1 MTNRKATLAGAAVL
15 LMILTA
21 CATTKLSGTWKD
33 ESLSGK
39 KFQKLLI
46 IGAAKQQQVRELF
59 EDEFIRQLEAQGVK
73 AIPSYTLIP
82 AEKMLDKETIV
93 SHITENRIDAVLI
106 TRLTGSKGE
115 REMETGN
122 TYRVP
127 YAYYNQMHEY
137 YKKGLESTQEPSP
150 ATTHKVIILETN
162 IYNAETEKLAWATA
176 SDVYVQDAT
185 YKLTKDFIKVIV
197 NKLVSDEVI

>member
-1 MTNRKATLAGAAVL
+1 
-15 LMILTA
+15 MILTA

-59 EDEFIRQLEAQGVK
+59 EDEFVRQLEAQGVK
-73 AIPSYTLIP
+73 AISSYTLIP

-93 SHITENRIDAVLI
+93 SHIAENRIDAVLI
-106 TRLTGSKGE
+106 TRLTGNKGK

-150 ATTHKVIILETN
+150 ATIHKVIILETN

-176 SDVYVQDAT
+176 SDVYVQDAA

-197 NKLVSDEVI
+197 SKLVSDKVI

>member
-1 MTNRKATLAGAAVL
+1 MINKKMTFLGTAVL

-33 ESLSGK
+33 ENLSGK

-46 IGAAKQQQVRELF
+46 IGAAKQQNVRELF
-59 EDEFIRQLEAQGVK
+59 EDEFVRQLEAQGVK

-93 SHITENRIDAVLI
+93 SHITENSIDAVLI
-106 TRLTGSKGE
+106 TRLTGSRGE

-197 NKLVSDEVI
+197 SKLVSDKVI

>member
-1 MTNRKATLAGAAVL
+1 MINKKMTFLGTAVL

-59 EDEFIRQLEAQGVK
+59 EDEFVRQLEAQGVK

-93 SHITENRIDAVLI
+93 SHIAENRIDAVLI

-137 YKKGLESTQEPSP
+137 YKKGLESTQDLSP

-197 NKLVSDEVI
+197 SKLVSDKVI

>member
-1 MTNRKATLAGAAVL
+1 MINKKMTFLGTAVL

-33 ESLSGK
+33 ENLSGK
-39 KFQKLLI
+39 EFQKLLV

-59 EDEFIRQLEAQGVK
+59 EDEFVRQLEAQGVK

-93 SHITENRIDAVLI
+93 SHIAENRIDAVLI

-176 SDVYVQDAT
+176 SDVYVQDAA

>member
-1 MTNRKATLAGAAVL
+1 MTNGKATLAGAAVL

-33 ESLSGK
+33 EGLSGK
-39 KFQKLLI
+39 KFQKLLV

-93 SHITENRIDAVLI
+93 SHIAENRIDAVLI

-197 NKLVSDEVI
+197 SKLVSDKVI

>member
-1 MTNRKATLAGAAVL
+1 MLNKKMTFLGTAVL

-21 CATTKLSGTWKD
+21 CSTTKLSGTWQD

-46 IGAAKQQQVRELF
+46 IGAAKQQNVRELF
-59 EDEFIRQLEAQGVK
+59 ENEFVRQLKDRGIK
-73 AIPSYTLIP
+73 AIPSYTIIS
-82 AEKMLDKETIV
+82 AENMLDKDTII
-93 SHITENRIDAVLI
+93 SHIAKNGIDAVLI
-106 TRLTGSKGE
+106 TRMTGSKGE
-115 REMETGN
+115 RGTETGN

-137 YKKGLESTQEPSP
+137 YKKGLETNEEPSP
-150 ATTHKVIILETN
+150 LTTHKVIILETN
-162 IYNAETEKLAWATA
+162 IYNAATEKLAWATA

-197 NKLVSDEVI
+197 NKLGSDKVI

>member
-1 MTNRKATLAGAAVL
+1 MINKKMTFLGTAVL

-46 IGAAKQQQVRELF
+46 IGAAKRQNVRELF
-59 EDEFIRQLEAQGVK
+59 ENEFVRQLEDHGIK
-73 AIPSYTLIP
+73 AIPSYTIIS
-82 AEKMLDKETIV
+82 AENMLDKDTIV
-93 SHITENRIDAVLI
+93 SHIAENKIDAVLI

-115 REMETGN
+115 REIESGN

-137 YKKGLESTQEPSP
+137 YKKGLESSQGSSP
-150 ATTHKVIILETN
+150 LTTHKVISLETN

-176 SDVYVQDAT
+176 SDVFVQDAT

-197 NKLVSDEVI
+197 KNLVSDKII

>member
-1 MTNRKATLAGAAVL
+1 MTT
-15 LMILTA
+15 
-21 CATTKLSGTWKD
+21 
-33 ESLSGK
+33 
-39 KFQKLLI
+39 
-46 IGAAKQQQVRELF
+46 
-59 EDEFIRQLEAQGVK
+59 
-73 AIPSYTLIP
+73 

-93 SHITENRIDAVLI
+93 SHIAENRIDAVLI

-176 SDVYVQDAT
+176 SDVYVQDAA

-197 NKLVSDEVI
+197 SKLVSDEVI

>member
-1 MTNRKATLAGAAVL
+1 MLNKKMIFLCTAVL

-21 CATTKLSGTWKD
+21 CSTTQLSGTWQD

-46 IGAAKQQQVRELF
+46 IGAAKQQNVRELF
-59 EDEFIRQLEAQGVK
+59 ENEFVRQLEDHGIK
-73 AIPSYTLIP
+73 AIPSYTLISS
-82 AEKMLDKETIV
+82 EKMLDKETIV
-93 SHITENRIDAVLI
+93 SHIAKNEIDAVLI
-106 TRLTGSKGE
+106 TRMTGSKGE
-115 REMETGN
+115 REMESGN

-137 YKKGLESTQEPSP
+137 YKKGLESTEEPS
-150 ATTHKVIILETN
+150 AVTTHKVIILETN

-197 NKLVSDEVI
+197 DKLDSDKII

>member
-1 MTNRKATLAGAAVL
+1 MINKKMTFLGTAVL

-33 ESLSGK
+33 ENLSGK

-46 IGAAKQQQVRELF
+46 IGAAKQQNVRELF
-59 EDEFIRQLEAQGVK
+59 EDEFVRQLEAQGGK

-162 IYNAETEKLAWATA
+162 IYNAETEKLAWAAA
-176 SDVYVQDAT
+176 SDVYVQDAA

>member
-1 MTNRKATLAGAAVL
+1 MTYKKMTFLGTAVL

-39 KFQKLLI
+39 KFQKLLV

-59 EDEFIRQLEAQGVK
+59 EDEFVRQLEAQGVK

-93 SHITENRIDAVLI
+93 SHIAENRIDAVLI

-127 YAYYNQMHEY
+127 YAYYNQMHDY
-137 YKKGLESTQEPSP
+137 YKKWLESTQEPSP

-162 IYNAETEKLAWATA
+162 IYNAETEKLAWDTA

-197 NKLVSDEVI
+197 NKLGSDKVI

>member
-1 MTNRKATLAGAAVL
+1 MINKKMTFLGTAVL
-15 LMILTA
+15 LMLLTA

-39 KFQKLLI
+39 KFQKFLV

-59 EDEFIRQLEAQGVK
+59 EDEFVRQLEAQGVK

-93 SHITENRIDAVLI
+93 SHIAENRIDAVLI

-176 SDVYVQDAT
+176 SDVYVQDAA

-197 NKLVSDEVI
+197 SKLVSDKVI

>member
-1 MTNRKATLAGAAVL
+1 MTYKKMAFLGTAVL

-46 IGAAKQQQVRELF
+46 IGAAKQQNVRELF
-59 EDEFIRQLEAQGVK
+59 ENEFVRQLEAQGVK

-82 AEKMLDKETIV
+82 AEKMLDKGTIV
-93 SHITENRIDAVLI
+93 SHIAENRIDAVLI

-115 REMETGN
+115 REMGTGN

-150 ATTHKVIILETN
+150 ATTYKVIILETN

-197 NKLVSDEVI
+197 NKLDSDKVI

>member
-1 MTNRKATLAGAAVL
+1 MINKKMTFLGTAVL

-33 ESLSGK
+33 ENLSEK

-46 IGAAKQQQVRELF
+46 IGAAKQQNVRELF
-59 EDEFIRQLEAQGVK
+59 EDEFVRQLEAQGGK

-176 SDVYVQDAT
+176 SDVYVQDAA

>member
-1 MTNRKATLAGAAVL
+1 MKNRKIIFLGITVL

-21 CATTKLSGTWKD
+21 CSTTKLSGTWQD

-46 IGAAKQQQVRELF
+46 IGVAKQQNIRELF
-59 EDEFIRQLEAQGVK
+59 ENEFVRQLKDHGLD
-73 AIPSYTLIP
+73 AIPSYTLIS
-82 AEKMLDKETIV
+82 AEKMLDKDTII
-93 SHITENRIDAVLI
+93 SHIAENEIDAVLI
-106 TRLTGSKGE
+106 TRHTGSKGK
-115 REMETGN
+115 RETAPGN

-137 YKKGLESTQEPSP
+137 YKKGLEETEEPSP
-150 ATTHKVIILETN
+150 VTTHKVIILETN
-162 IYNAETEKLAWATA
+162 IYNAETEKLTWATA
-176 SDVYVQDAT
+176 SDVYVHDAT

-197 NKLVSDEVI
+197 NKLGSDKVI

>member
-1 MTNRKATLAGAAVL
+1 MLNKKMTFLGTAVL

-21 CATTKLSGTWKD
+21 CSTTKLSGTWQD
-33 ESLSGK
+33 ENISGK

-46 IGAAKQQQVRELF
+46 IGAARQQNVRELF
-59 EDEFIRQLEAQGVK
+59 ENEFVRQFEDHGIK
-73 AIPSYTLIP
+73 AIPSYTLIST
-82 AEKMLDKETIV
+82 EKMLDKETIV
-93 SHITENRIDAVLI
+93 SHIAKNGIDAVLI
-106 TRLTGSKGE
+106 TRMTGSKGE
-115 REMETGN
+115 RETETGN

-137 YKKGLESTQEPSP
+137 YKKGLESTQESSP
-150 ATTHKVIILETN
+150 VTTHKVIILETN

-197 NKLVSDEVI
+197 NKLVSDKVI

>member
-1 MTNRKATLAGAAVL
+1 MINKKMTFLGTAVL
-15 LMILTA
+15 LMLLTA

-39 KFQKLLI
+39 KFQKFLV

-59 EDEFIRQLEAQGVK
+59 EDEFVRQLEAQGVK

-93 SHITENRIDAVLI
+93 SHIAENRIDAVLI

-176 SDVYVQDAT
+176 SDVYVQDAA

-197 NKLVSDEVI
+197 SKLVSDEVI

>member
-1 MTNRKATLAGAAVL
+1 MINKKMTFLGTAVL

-33 ESLSGK
+33 ENLSGK

-46 IGAAKQQQVRELF
+46 IGAAKQQNVRELF
-59 EDEFIRQLEAQGVK
+59 EDEFVRQLEAQGGK

-197 NKLVSDEVI
+197 SKLVSDKVI

>member
-33 ESLSGK
+33 EGLSGK

-93 SHITENRIDAVLI
+93 SHIAENRIDAVLI

-176 SDVYVQDAT
+176 SDVYVQDAA

-197 NKLVSDEVI
+197 SKLVSDKVI

>member
-1 MTNRKATLAGAAVL
+1 MINKKMTFLGTAVL

-33 ESLSGK
+33 ENLSGK

-46 IGAAKQQQVRELF
+46 IGAAKQQNVRELF
-59 EDEFIRQLEAQGVK
+59 EDEFVRQLEAQGGK

-93 SHITENRIDAVLI
+93 SHITDNRIDAVLI

-176 SDVYVQDAT
+176 SDVYVQDAA

>member
-1 MTNRKATLAGAAVL
+1 MLNKKMIFLGTAVL

-21 CATTKLSGTWKD
+21 CSTTQLSGTWQD
-33 ESLSGK
+33 ESLSRK

-46 IGAAKQQQVRELF
+46 IGAAKQQNVRELF
-59 EDEFIRQLEAQGVK
+59 ENEFVRQLEDHGIK
-73 AIPSYTLIP
+73 AIPSYTLIS
-82 AEKMLDKETIV
+82 AENMLDKETII
-93 SHITENRIDAVLI
+93 SHIAKNEIDAVLI
-106 TRLTGSKGE
+106 TRMTGSKGE
-115 REMETGN
+115 REMESGN

-137 YKKGLESTQEPSP
+137 YKKGLESTEEPS
-150 ATTHKVIILETN
+150 AVTTHKVIILETN

-197 NKLVSDEVI
+197 NKLVSDKVI

>member
-1 MTNRKATLAGAAVL
+1 MINKKMTFLGTAVL

-33 ESLSGK
+33 ENLSGK
-39 KFQKLLI
+39 EFQKLLV

-59 EDEFIRQLEAQGVK
+59 EDEFVRQLEAQGVK

-93 SHITENRIDAVLI
+93 SHIAENRIDAVLI
-106 TRLTGSKGE
+106 TRLTGSRGE

-176 SDVYVQDAT
+176 SDVYVQDAA

>member
-1 MTNRKATLAGAAVL
+1 MINKKMTFLGTAVL

-93 SHITENRIDAVLI
+93 SHIAENRIDAVLI

-162 IYNAETEKLAWATA
+162 ISNAETEKLAWAIA
-176 SDVYVQDAT
+176 SDVYVQDAA

>member
-1 MTNRKATLAGAAVL
+1 MTYKKMTFLVTAVL

-33 ESLSGK
+33 ENLSGK
-39 KFQKLLI
+39 KFQKLLV

-59 EDEFIRQLEAQGVK
+59 EDEFVRQLEAQGVK

-93 SHITENRIDAVLI
+93 SHIAENRIDAVLI

-162 IYNAETEKLAWATA
+162 IYSAETEKLAWATA
-176 SDVYVQDAT
+176 SDVYVQDAA

-197 NKLVSDEVI
+197 SKLVSDEVI

>member
-1 MTNRKATLAGAAVL
+1 MINKKMTFLGTAVL

-33 ESLSGK
+33 ENLSRK

-46 IGAAKQQQVRELF
+46 IGAAKQQNVRELF
-59 EDEFIRQLEAQGVK
+59 EDEFVRQLEAQGGK

-137 YKKGLESTQEPSP
+137 YKKGLESTQEPPP

-176 SDVYVQDAT
+176 SDVYVQDAA

>member
-1 MTNRKATLAGAAVL
+1 MINKKMTFLGTAVL

-33 ESLSGK
+33 ENLSGK

-46 IGAAKQQQVRELF
+46 IGAAKQQNVRELF
-59 EDEFIRQLEAQGVK
+59 EDEFVRQLEAQGGK

-176 SDVYVQDAT
+176 SDVYVQDAA

>member
-1 MTNRKATLAGAAVL
+1 MINKKMTFLGTAVL

-33 ESLSGK
+33 ENLSEK

-46 IGAAKQQQVRELF
+46 IGAAKQQNVRELF
-59 EDEFIRQLEAQGVK
+59 EDEFVRQLEAQGGK

-93 SHITENRIDAVLI
+93 SHITDNRIDAVLI

-176 SDVYVQDAT
+176 SDVYVQDAA